1 VSSVGRKCQIT
12 EEAGAVARHHQAD
25 LDALGIGRNVDGD

>member
-12 EEAGAVARHHQAD
+12 EEAGARHHQAD